1 MQAAQHKLIYDVGA
15 HKGEDT
21 EFYLKKG
28 FSVVAI
34 EANPALCLGLTKRF
48 EEFINS
54 GRLVLLNLAISDHSG
69 EVTLFINDKSDW
81 GTTDPE
87 WVKRNQALGF
97 PATPRYPLLLENRY
111 RGS

>member
-54 GRLVLLNLAISDHSG
+54 GRLEPCYFRSFG
-69 EVTLFINDKSDW
+69 
-81 GTTDPE
+81 
-87 WVKRNQALGF
+87 
-97 PATPRYPLLLENRY
+97 
-111 RGS
+111 RGHLIH